1 MYYHIHPLKSA
12 FTTLL
17 LLVGAVYAGHAQ
29 KMERPWYVGVQGGT
43 SFGQA
48 TFVSITENRVHLGA
62 QGGLFAGYRFN
73 RLLSV
78 EASFQLGAQ
87 NQSARACC
95 PYWLSVDGERYMAAV
110 LDGQGWY
117 YKDLDTRTRWNR
129 VALQANFDLL
139 SLFVD
144 PASPWSV
151 DLSPQIAFVSTKN
164 RVITPDEVF
173 EYPCQ
178 AHFGYGLQLSA
189 GYRLNEQLRV
199 SLYGGFSAL
208 TGQRFDN
215 IPVYGHT
222 SNLIWDAGFRLTYSF
237 GRFWEKWN
245 RDRQPRRTRQVAY
258 AQPSV
263 EDVYRLTAELA
274 AAERS
279 RVAAEEA
286 ARLAREEADR
296 AVAAL
301 EEAARLAREADA
313 ARERALLGQIPV
325 VYFADNSKKI
335 QSAYEPALQ
344 QALSV
349 LQQYPDVKLE
359 IHAYSSKSG
368 SKYYNTKLSRQRM
381 EVIRRWFAERGVA
394 MERMEQAFFHGVDYQ
409 ASNSKTARRAEL
421 KFVK

>member
-1 MYYHIHPLKSA
+1 M
-12 FTTLL
+12 L
-17 LLVGAVYAGHAQ
+17 LLVGAVFACHAQ
-29 KMERPWYVGVQGGT
+29 NMERPWYAGVQGGT
-43 SFGQA
+43 SFGQS
-48 TFVSITENRVHLGA
+48 TFVSISGDRVHLGA

-78 EASFQLGAQ
+78 EASFQFGAQ
-87 NQSARACC
+87 NQSARTCC

-117 YKDLDTRTRWNR
+117 YKDLSTRTQWKR

-144 PASPWSV
+144 PSSPWSV
-151 DLSPQIAFVSTKN
+151 DLSPQLAFVSTKN
-164 RVITPDEVF
+164 RLITPDEVRY
-173 EYPCQ
+173 YPCQ
-178 AHFGYGLQLSA
+178 PHFGYGLQLSA

-215 IPVYGHT
+215 MPAYVHR
-222 SNLIWDAGFRLTYSF
+222 SNMIWDTGFKLTYSF
-237 GRFWEKWN
+237 GKFWEKWT
-245 RDRQPRRTRQVAY
+245 RDRQPRPARRSAY
-258 AQPSV
+258 AYPSV
-263 EDVYRLTAELA
+263 EDVYQLAAELA

-279 RVAAEEA
+279 RAAAEEA
-286 ARLAREEADR
+286 ARIAREEADR
-296 AVAAL
+296 ATAAV
-301 EEAARLAREADA
+301 EEATRLAREAEA
-313 ARERALLGQIPV
+313 ARERAQLGQIPV
-325 VYFADNSKKI
+325 VYFANNSKQI
-335 QSAYEPALQ
+335 LPAYEPALQ

-368 SKYYNTKLSRQRM
+368 NKYYNTKLSRQRM

-409 ASNSKTARRAEL
+409 ASSSKAARRAEL